1 MPGRRGSSGSV
12 GRAAVGGGVPE
23 RQVEG
28 PVAGRRVVDQLH
40 AAPRLE
46 IGQVLARM
54 RGVRIVLDHAM
65 VERLPGHVVERGRV
79 REPDPVG
86 PARRHAVLGLVAV
99 QVAADVH
106 GAVAGVRKPDRQRV
120 RAVEL
125 DEAAERRVV
134 VKHAVVVGVLA
145 RQVRGARGAAEREA
159 VDRLVELRALA
170 GRAACSRAASSESEA
185 AVWSSVMITTT
196 FSRASAGAAS
206 ASEASVAARMPRA
219 RSVLRRGTWAPRRLS
234 RRRAPDTGC

>member
-1 MPGRRGSSGSV
+1 MRPCAGARVRACPAGAGRPGRV
-12 GRAAVGGGVPE
+12 GRSAVRGGVPE

-28 PVAGRRVVDQLH
+28 PVAGGRIVDQLH
-40 AAPRLE
+40 APARLE
-46 IGQVLARM
+46 VGQVLARM
-54 RGVRIVLDHAM
+54 RGVRIVLEHAV

-86 PARRHAVLGLVAV
+86 PARRYAVLGLVAV

-159 VDRLVELRALA
+159 VDRLVELGALA
-170 GRAACSRAASSESEA
+170 GQQRVHVLHGRERGRGL
-185 AVWSSVMITTT
+185 VV
-196 FSRASAGAAS
+196 GHDHDH
-206 ASEASVAARMPRA
+206 VLARE
-219 RSVLRRGTWAPRRLS
+219 RRCGERQRGQRGGEDA
-234 RRRAPDTGC
+234 